1 MNEDFREM
9 LGLLKKYGVDFLLVG
24 AHAMA
29 AHSTPR
35 ATGDIDLWVR
45 PTPENAKRLWEV
57 LNTFGA
63 PLANAAPEDFAKPG
77 CHRALENRPRMGA
90 SKPAS

>member
-1 MNEDFREM
+1 MTEDFRDM
-9 LGLLKKYGVDFLLVG
+9 LGLLKRHGVEFLLVG

-45 PTPENAKRLWEV
+45 PTPE
-57 LNTFGA
+57 T
-63 PLANAAPEDFAKPG
+63 PSG
-77 CHRALENRPRMGA
+77 CGRF
-90 SKPAS
+90 